1 MDNYQRML
9 DLVVNFFGTRND
21 LDQISVTDEER
32 EHLEKIHPATMTEVA
47 NDDGP
52 ILWLLILPTT
62 TVLMEQFI
70 SGALT
75 EKQLLDQTPVGI
87 AYDAIYLCSVYV
99 LPEFRKQGLAKKT
112 TLEAVNKI
120 RADFAIKSLFY
131 WPFSNEGKDLA
142 LSISKELNLPLHE
155 RT

>member
-9 DLVVNFFGTRND
+9 DLVVNFFDTRND
-21 LDQISVTDEER
+21 PDQISVTDVER
-32 EHLEKIHPATMTEVA
+32 EHLEKIHPATMSEVA
-47 NDDGP
+47 NEDGP

-62 TVLMEQFI
+62 TALMEQFI

-87 AYDAIYLCSVYV
+87 AYNAIYLCSIYV

-112 TLEAVNKI
+112 TLEAIAKI
-120 RADFAIKSLFY
+120 RANFPIKDLFY
-131 WPFSNEGKDLA
+131 WPFSDEGKELA